1 MAEDIVI
8 LLSWL
13 CKVQNLLKIIVVY
26 HYGADIEYAAFMGT
40 VHVPGAGCELNE
52 SEWNKTY

>member
-8 LLSWL
+8 LLAWL

-26 HYGADIEYAAFMGT
+26 HYGA
-40 VHVPGAGCELNE
+40 
-52 SEWNKTY
+52 